1 MTNKNLCIWYIYI
14 YIYSYFEKGC
24 RKKCARDNPERKH
37 GIWSI
42 HCSWRLKLSNLFVVL
57 SFSTRK
63 HISTASSAILSN
75 FFEEK
80 WTQNH
85 PQYLLGLSRALFPT
99 TFLEIAVYKCNDMHL
114 QNTTTITYRLT
125 GMFINEA
132 IIGTFGCIKHLFHH
146 HRYSYFQFKNSFTP
160 QL

>member
-1 MTNKNLCIWYIYI
+1 M
-14 YIYSYFEKGC
+14 SM
-24 RKKCARDNPERKH
+24 
-37 GIWSI
+37 
-42 HCSWRLKLSNLFVVL
+42 
-57 SFSTRK
+57 
-63 HISTASSAILSN
+63 ASSAILSN

-85 PQYLLGLSRALFPT
+85 PQYLLGLSRALFPI

-160 QL
+160 QLQRLVNLTFVLCIVNLDSDVTSRSNCPMMRRLFTVLYFSVRSSRSRALRYGLPCCMSVKTT